1 MLGIRQDWPACQ
13 KGAYLRVAGPR
24 AGLKQTANCTST
36 ARHNII
42 IEQPA
47 GVNNA
52 TNMRLTVACHFL
64 ELLE

>member
-13 KGAYLRVAGPR
+13 KGAYRRVAGPR
-24 AGLKQTANCTST
+24 AGLKQAASCTST
-36 ARHNII
+36 ARHNTI

-52 TNMRLTVACHFL
+52 MRLTVACHFL